1 MMKTLGKL
9 YCRIRFGRPLIIVSG
24 LPRSGTSM
32 VMQMMEVGGLEVV
45 TDNIRK
51 ADDDNPKG
59 YYELERVKELDKGG
73 DKSWLLMWDN
83 IKWYESYPDV
93 DAIELFVHEAN
104 SDKYN
109 ITDDDGNK
117 VHSSD
122 LVRFVRVG
130 EDNDDI
136 TVRGNGFWD
145 IHPVTSI
152 NW

>member
-1 MMKTLGKL
+1 MG
-9 YCRIRFGRPLIIVSG
+9 Y
-24 LPRSGTSM
+24 RS
-32 VMQMMEVGGLEVV
+32 QVV
-45 TDNIRK
+45 LAIS
-51 ADDDNPKG
+51 
-59 YYELERVKELDKGG
+59 KELIPFLMLATSKNKEAEALVFRSADIFDRDYGG
-73 DKSWLLMWDN
+73 DKSWLFHWDN

-93 DAIELFVHEAN
+93 DAIEKFVHEAEC
-104 SDKYN
+104 DEYK
-109 ITDDDGNK
+109 ITDDDGNE
-117 VHSSD
+117 VYSSD

>member
-1 MMKTLGKL
+1 MG
-9 YCRIRFGRPLIIVSG
+9 Y
-24 LPRSGTSM
+24 RS
-32 VMQMMEVGGLEVV
+32 QVV
-45 TDNIRK
+45 LAIS
-51 ADDDNPKG
+51 
-59 YYELERVKELDKGG
+59 KELIPFLMLATSKSKEAEALVFRSADKFDRDYGG

-83 IKWYESYPDV
+83 IKWYESYPSV
-93 DAIELFVHEAN
+93 DAIEQFVTEAE
-104 SDKYN
+104 SDEYN

-117 VHSSD
+117 VYSSD

-136 TVRGNGFWD
+136 TVRGNAFWD